1 VSSEGRLA
9 EALAKAL
16 GPLYRVSVVG
26 SGGKVEAHFG
36 ELGSARSSQTSIPIP
51 RSSKSLCIEVDLDA
65 VAAAGRVVSS
75 LLPKGPETDAAAGA
89 FTHVDQ
95 AIHELIQ
102 MAEAQLQ
109 LPISR
114 MSRAQKQQV
123 VRFLDERG
131 AFNVRKS
138 VETVADVLGVS
149 RFTVYNYL
157 DSSRQGETP

>member
-1 VSSEGRLA
+1 MTSERRFA
-9 EALAKAL
+9 EALSEAL
-16 GPLYRVSVVG
+16 GPLYRVSLVDTK
-26 SGGKVEAHFG
+26 GKVEASFG
-36 ELGSARSSQTSIPIP
+36 ELDSERTARSNIPLP
-51 RSSKSLCIEVDLDA
+51 KSSRSLRVEVDLDA
-65 VAAAGRVVSS
+65 VEGVERVVSA
-75 LLPKGPETDAAAGA
+75 LVPKAVRGDVQVGS
-89 FTHVDQ
+89 FTLDR

-102 MAEAQLQ
+102 MAEGQIQ

-131 AFNVRKS
+131 AFNLKKS

-157 DSSRQGETP
+157 DSTRQS